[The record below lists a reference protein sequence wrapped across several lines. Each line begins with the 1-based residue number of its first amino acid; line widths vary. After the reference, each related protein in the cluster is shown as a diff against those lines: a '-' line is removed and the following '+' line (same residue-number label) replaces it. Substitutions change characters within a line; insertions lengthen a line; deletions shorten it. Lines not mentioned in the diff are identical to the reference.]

1 MTSTLTLRTLIIED
15 EVPAAEKLE
24 RYLQKYST
32 GISVAAK
39 IQSVKEAVAWL
50 QANQGEVDLIFMDIQ
65 LLDGQSFEIFQHVKI
80 EKPVIFITAYDEFA
94 LDAFKVKGID
104 YLLKPVSFNDL
115 SASLQKL
122 EQLRSQLKW
131 SSDKFETVKETI
143 AALPAKIYKTRFM
156 VKLGD
161 HIRSITTDQIALL
174 FADGRDVYLITS
186 ENKKFIIDYTL
197 ENLEELIDPKLF
209 FRANRSYILNIHF
222 VQDVMVYSNSR
233 LKIVPA
239 IKWEP
244 EIIVSR
250 EKVSE
255 FKQWFDGAR

>member
-1 MTSTLTLRTLIIED
+1 MTSVLTLHVLIIED

-32 GISVAAK
+32 GILVAAK
-39 IQSVKEAVAWL
+39 IQSVKEAVEWL
-50 QANQGEVDLIFMDIQ
+50 SARQNEIDLIFMDIQ
-65 LLDGQSFEIFQHVKI
+65 LLDGQSFEIFRQVEIK
-80 EKPVIFITAYDEFA
+80 KPVIFVTAYNEFA

-115 SASLQKL
+115 SGALQKL
-122 EQLRSQLKW
+122 EQLRSQLNW
-131 SSDKFETVKETI
+131 SEEKFETVKQAVTTL
-143 AALPAKIYKTRFM
+143 ATKNYKSRFM

-161 HIRSITTDQIALL
+161 HIRSITADQIGLL
-174 FADGRDVYLITS
+174 FADGRDVYLITN

-197 ENLEELIDPKLF
+197 ENLEELIDPVIF

-222 VQDVMVYSNSR
+222 IQDVVVYSNSR
-233 LKIVPA
+233 LKIIPTV
-239 IKWEP
+239 KWEQ

-250 EKVSE
+250 EKVGE